1 MHDPG
6 GAGGYLRSADR
17 ICIAV
22 MFDISECL
30 AEPYAGFFQIAIH
43 YVGKYQSVG
52 TERFEITVASTP
64 KRLRRK
70 CIPGSDQAIRSLS
83 ICIVEAS
90 EKHFRLDPVKHN
102 V

>member
-22 MFDISECL
+22 MLDKSECL
-30 AEPYAGFFQIAIH
+30 AELYEGFFQIAIH

-52 TERFEITVASTP
+52 TKRFEITVASTP
-64 KRLRRK
+64 KD
-70 CIPGSDQAIRSLS
+70 CA
-83 ICIVEAS
+83 E
-90 EKHFRLDPVKHN
+90 N
-102 V
+102 VFLAQTKPSGPCPSVL